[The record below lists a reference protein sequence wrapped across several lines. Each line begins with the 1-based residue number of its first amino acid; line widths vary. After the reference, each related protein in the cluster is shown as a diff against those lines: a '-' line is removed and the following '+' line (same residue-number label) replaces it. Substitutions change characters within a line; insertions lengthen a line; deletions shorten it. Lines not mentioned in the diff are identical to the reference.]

1 MATLQ
6 DQLEWETYQRDLGR
20 TKLEQQLRKA
30 EEKGRIAETPLG
42 SSVLRRYVLWM
53 SERLSKDITEDLGKA
68 GRSKAY
74 SPLLHALDPDA
85 VSLLA
90 ITTLIELVC
99 ARKEGFI
106 HLGFLASEIGRRV
119 YGELALASFRDINPE
134 LYEALT
140 KDLQKKM
147 SQDLRHKLTVF
158 RMQAQKAGIELPEWT
173 PSQKAQVGSYL
184 VSLMEKQSGD
194 PKYLC
199 ELDSVATGHKSA
211 YVVYL
216 SQHVQELMAEIEDRM
231 MLKAGFAAP
240 CLIPPQP
247 WDADGTQGGF
257 YGDLKV
263 RAVRFFKGSSEQ
275 WEIMRTEGH
284 DPTVVLGMLD
294 AVQHVAWKV
303 NPFIL
308 DLIKKMRAKGLET
321 KTVRTTAALPK
332 PERPLFLDLQ
342 DGALTPE
349 QEELKKQWKR
359 QMRDWHTEIRKVSR
373 IEARLGVALAAA
385 EEMSKHDRFY
395 FAHQVCDR
403 FRMYPVSGPLSPQ
416 GADNQKALLHS
427 ADGGPIDSNEA
438 LYWFKL
444 NIAAKFGIDKLSP
457 EECIKWVDD
466 NETSIISAASDPTSR
481 DAFYWWSQ
489 ADKPLQFIAV
499 CDELRSYKLDPAN
512 FVARIACAMDGTCN
526 GLQNYSA
533 LLRDEVGGRATNLI
547 STSDGVPADIYG
559 DVARA
564 SWLRLLESDECPFRT
579 SWMAHGF
586 NRKLT
591 KPSVMTQVYGSTY
604 GTCRKSILSYCI
616 ENELFDGEE
625 YPHSDYAGKLVWA
638 GIDDVVVKAKE
649 AMKWLRESAGAV
661 MREGAQYITWIAPSG
676 ARVVQIYNKFDELRV
691 WTHVGNKIRLQL
703 KGPEH
708 PDKPDKMR
716 HRNAFP
722 PNFIHS
728 VDASHMA
735 LVAVR
740 MVKEFGL
747 GVFLHFI
754 HDDFGAL
761 PHQAATLAGVIRE
774 EFVRMHQ
781 SYSLEHIR
789 EQYPFLSVPPKRGN
803 LDINCVLDSVNFFR

>member
-6 DQLEWETYQRDLGR
+6 DQLRWETYQRDLGR

-30 EEKGRIAETPLG
+30 EEKGRIADTPLG

-90 ITTLIELVC
+90 ITTLIESVC
-99 ARKEGFI
+99 QRKEGMV
-106 HLGFLASEIGRRV
+106 HLGWLSSEIGRRV

-140 KDLQKKM
+140 KDLQTKM

-184 VSLMEKQSGD
+184 VSLMEKQAGD
-194 PKYLC
+194 HKYLC
-199 ELDSVATGHKSA
+199 ELDMVQMGNKSA
-211 YVVYL
+211 YVVHL
-216 SQHVQELMAEIEDRM
+216 SEHVHGIMAEMEDRL

-247 WDADGTQGGF
+247 WDAEGTTGGF

-263 RAVRFFKGSSEQ
+263 RAVRFFKGSSTQ
-275 WEIMRTEGH
+275 WEIMRSEGH
-284 DPTVVLGMLD
+284 DPSVVLGMLD
-294 AVQHVAWKV
+294 AVQNVAWKV

-308 DLIKKMRAKGLET
+308 DLIKQMRAKGLET
-321 KTVRTTAALPK
+321 KTVRSTAALPK

-342 DGALTPE
+342 DGALSEE
-349 QEELKKQWKR
+349 QEAIKKAWKR
-359 QMRDWHTEIRKVSR
+359 QMRDWHTEVRKVSR
-373 IEARLGVALAAA
+373 IEARLAVAIAAA
-385 EEMSKHDRFY
+385 DEMLKHDRFY

-427 ADGGPIDSNEA
+427 ADGGPVDTPEA

-457 EECIKWVDD
+457 EDCIKWVDD
-466 NETSIISAASDPTSR
+466 NETNIIRAASDPAGR
-481 DAFYWWSQ
+481 DAFHWWSQ

-499 CDELRSYKLDPAN
+499 CDEYRRYLLDPTG

-533 LLRDEVGGRATNLI
+533 LLRDDVGGKATNLV
-547 STSDGVPADIYG
+547 SADTGVPNDIYG
-559 DVARA
+559 DVAKAAHIRLLQSGDSPEKG
-564 SWLRLLESDECPFRT
+564 SWLE
-579 SWMAHGF
+579 HGF

-591 KPSVMTQVYGSTY
+591 KPSVMTQVYGSTF

-616 ENELFDGEE
+616 ENALFEGEE
-625 YPHSDYAGKLVWA
+625 YQHADFAGKLVWA

-649 AMKWLRESAGAV
+649 AMKWLRDAAGAV
-661 MREGAQYITWIAPSG
+661 MREGAEYITWLAPSG
-676 ARVVQIYNKFDELRV
+676 ARVVQIYNKHDELRV

-703 KGPEH
+703 RGPEH

-740 MVKEFGL
+740 MVKEFGR
-747 GVFLHFI
+747 GVFLHLI

-761 PHQAATLAGVIRE
+761 PHQAAALARVIRE
-774 EFVRMHQ
+774 EFVAMHE
-781 SYSLEHIR
+781 SYSLDKIR
-789 EQYPFLSVPPKRGN
+789 EQYPFLAPTPEKGT
-803 LDINCVLDSVNFFR
+803 LDVKCVLDSVNFFR